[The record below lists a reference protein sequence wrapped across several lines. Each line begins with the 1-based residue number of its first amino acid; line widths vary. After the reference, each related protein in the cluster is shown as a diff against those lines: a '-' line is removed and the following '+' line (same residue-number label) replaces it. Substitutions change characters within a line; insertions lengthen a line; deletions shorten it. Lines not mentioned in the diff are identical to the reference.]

1 MEILNNI
8 WNAISTPNEGLINIV
23 SIPLMFL
30 ELTLIMYTFIY
41 LLNIKAT
48 KKQKIL
54 FIILSSLEGL
64 LSSLLIPT
72 PVNSFINY
80 IIMFFMV
87 YFIFKIGILKSLLAV
102 IIPTMITVLIGTL
115 TINPFIKITN
125 TDYESA
131 RLIPILRIPYLAI
144 NYLILFIISLFIKN
158 KNIYLN
164 ILDEFD
170 KKTKISLLISILL
183 GLSVLIIQI
192 IIISYYTNEL
202 PLIIS
207 FLSFITLI
215 AFISVSIYSI
225 AKVIKLT
232 TTTKQLENAEEYNKT
247 LQILHDNVRCF
258 KHDYDNTVATIGG
271 YIKTDD
277 LDGLKKYYKELE
289 EDVIKVSSLYML
301 NPNLI
306 NNPGI
311 YSLIATKYHKAE
323 ELNIK
328 INLTVLLNL
337 NSINM
342 KIYEF
347 TKILGILLDN
357 SIDAAKECEEKI
369 VNVTFRNDETN
380 NRQLLII
387 ENTYLDK
394 NINID
399 KIFEK
404 GETSKENHT
413 GLGLW
418 EIRKI
423 LKRNNN
429 LNLHTYKTDK
439 YFTQQFEIYKN

>member
-8 WNAISTPNEGLINIV
+8 WNAISTPNEGLINV
-23 SIPLMFL
+23 
-30 ELTLIMYTFIY
+30 
-41 LLNIKAT
+41 
-48 KKQKIL
+48 
-54 FIILSSLEGL
+54 
-64 LSSLLIPT
+64 LLIPFGFLEAYLSLLLFST
-72 PVNSFINY
+72 ILKIKTDFKQNIIYIILTSVIGLITLNFIPNPYNSFINY
-80 IIMFFMV
+80 IIVFFIIL
-87 YFIFKIGILKSLLAV
+87 FTFKTNILKSLLAV
-102 IIPTMITVLIGTL
+102 IIPIIISVLIGCL
-115 TINPFIKITN
+115 TINPFIKITGI
-125 TDYESA
+125 DQSIV
-131 RLIPILRIPYLAI
+131 LSIPIYRLSYAAI
-144 NYLILFIISLFIKN
+144 NYIIMFFVILLIKN

-170 KKTKISLLISILL
+170 KKTKIILISSIIL
-183 GLSVLIIQI
+183 GLVVLIIQI
-192 IIISYYTNEL
+192 IIMAFYTNEL
-202 PLIIS
+202 PIIIS
-207 FLSFITLI
+207 FLSFITLLSFVI
-215 AFISVSIYSI
+215 LMIYTLTR
-225 AKVIKLT
+225 VIKLI

-369 VNVTFRNDETN
+369 INITFRNDETN

-429 LNLHTYKTDK
+429 LNLHTNKTDK

>member
-8 WNAISTPNEGLINIV
+8 WNAISTPNEGLINV
-23 SIPLMFL
+23 
-30 ELTLIMYTFIY
+30 
-41 LLNIKAT
+41 
-48 KKQKIL
+48 
-54 FIILSSLEGL
+54 
-64 LSSLLIPT
+64 LLIPFGFLEAYLSLLLFST
-72 PVNSFINY
+72 ILKIKTDFKQNIIYIILTSVIGLITLNFIPNPYNSFINY
-80 IIMFFMV
+80 IIVFFIIL
-87 YFIFKIGILKSLLAV
+87 FTFKTNILKSLLAV
-102 IIPTMITVLIGTL
+102 IIPIIISVLIGCL
-115 TINPFIKITN
+115 TINPFIKITGI
-125 TDYESA
+125 DQSIV
-131 RLIPILRIPYLAI
+131 LSIPIYRLSYAAI
-144 NYLILFIISLFIKN
+144 NYIIMFFVILLIKN

-170 KKTKISLLISILL
+170 KKTKIILISSIIL
-183 GLSVLIIQI
+183 GLVVLIIQI
-192 IIISYYTNEL
+192 IIMAFYTNEL
-202 PLIIS
+202 PIIIS
-207 FLSFITLI
+207 FLSFITLLSFVI
-215 AFISVSIYSI
+215 LMIYTLTR
-225 AKVIKLT
+225 VIKLI

>member
-8 WNAISTPNEGLINIV
+8 WNAISTPNEGLLTIV

-30 ELTLIMYTFIY
+30 EVTLAMYLFMY
-41 LLNIKAT
+41 LLNIKGN
-48 KKQKIL
+48 KKQKIIFVVFHSIQGL
-54 FIILSSLEGL
+54 ISIAIIPS
-64 LSSLLIPT
+64 PF
-72 PVNSFINY
+72 NSIVNY
-80 IIMFFMV
+80 IIMTIMICI
-87 YFIFKIGILKSLLAV
+87 IFKVNIIKSLLAV
-102 IIPTMITVLIGTL
+102 IIPTIIQVLIGALTL
-115 TINPFIKITN
+115 NPFEKITQVN
-125 TDYESA
+125 FDEA
-131 RLIPILRIPYLAI
+131 RLIPIYRLPYMLI
-144 NYLILFIISLFIKN
+144 NYTIMFFIILFIKN

-164 ILDEFD
+164 ILEEFD
-170 KKTKISLLISILL
+170 KKSKIFLIISLML
-183 GLSVLIIQI
+183 GLFVLILQI
-192 IIISYYTNEL
+192 IIMAFYTNEL
-202 PLIIS
+202 PIIIS
-207 FLSFITLI
+207 FLSFITLLSFVI
-215 AFISVSIYSI
+215 LMIYTLTR
-225 AKVIKLT
+225 VIKLT

-247 LQILHDNVRCF
+247 LQLLHDNVRCF

-271 YIKTDD
+271 YIKTND
-277 LDGLKKYYKELE
+277 LDGLKNYYKELE
-289 EDVIKVSSLYML
+289 EDVIKVSSLYMV
-301 NPNLI
+301 NPNII
-306 NNPGI
+306 NHPGI

-328 INLTVLLNL
+328 INLTVLLDL
-337 NSINM
+337 NTINM

-369 VNVTFRNDETN
+369 INITFRNDEIN

-394 NINID
+394 DINID

-429 LNLHTYKTDK
+429 LNLHTSKTDK

>member
-1 MEILNNI
+1 MFIL
-8 WNAISTPNEGLINIV
+8 T
-23 SIPLMFL
+23 
-30 ELTLIMYTFIY
+30 
-41 LLNIKAT
+41 
-48 KKQKIL
+48 
-54 FIILSSLEGL
+54 
-64 LSSLLIPT
+64 
-72 PVNSFINY
+72 
-80 IIMFFMV
+80 
-87 YFIFKIGILKSLLAV
+87 
-102 IIPTMITVLIGTL
+102 
-115 TINPFIKITN
+115 
-125 TDYESA
+125 
-131 RLIPILRIPYLAI
+131 
-144 NYLILFIISLFIKN
+144 LFIKN

-170 KKTKISLLISILL
+170 KKTKIILISSIIL
-183 GLSVLIIQI
+183 GLIVLIIQVI
-192 IIISYYTNEL
+192 IMAFYTNEL
-202 PLIIS
+202 PIIIS

-215 AFISVSIYSI
+215 SFVILMIYTLTR
-225 AKVIKLT
+225 VIKLT

-328 INLTVLLNL
+328 INLTVLLDL

-369 VNVTFRNDETN
+369 INITFRNDETN

>member
-8 WNAISTPNEGLINIV
+8 WNAISTPNEGLINILA
-23 SIPLMFL
+23 IPLTFIENL
-30 ELTLIMYTFIY
+30 IIMYLFIN

-48 KKQKIL
+48 KKQKTLYVSLVTILTLITLNIIPAPYNSFVNYVIL
-54 FIILSSLEGL
+54 FII
-64 LSSLLIPT
+64 I
-72 PVNSFINY
+72 Y
-80 IIMFFMV
+80 IIFRP
-87 YFIFKIGILKSLLAV
+87 GILKSLLAV
-102 IIPTMITVLIGTL
+102 IIPTMFLVLVGTL

-125 TDYESA
+125 LNFNIATY
-131 RLIPILRIPYLAI
+131 IPIYRVSYSLI
-144 NYLILFIISLFIKN
+144 NYFILFLIILFIKN
-158 KNIYLN
+158 KNIYLKIMN
-164 ILDEFD
+164 EFD
-170 KKTKISLLISILL
+170 TKTKIILIASFAL
-183 GLSVLIIQI
+183 GLLVLALQIYIITF
-192 IIISYYTNEL
+192 YTDNL
-202 PLIIS
+202 PLLIS
-207 FLSFITLI
+207 FLSFISLV
-215 AFISVSIYSI
+215 AFMVMSIYTLTR
-225 AKVIKLT
+225 AIKLT
-232 TTTKQLENAEEYNKT
+232 LTTKQLENAEEYNKT

-277 LDGLKKYYKELE
+277 LEGLKKYYKELE

-301 NPNLI
+301 NPTII

-311 YSLIATKYHKAE
+311 YSLLATKYHKAE

-328 INLTVLLNL
+328 MNLTVLLDL
-337 NSINM
+337 NTINM

-429 LNLHTYKTDK
+429 LNLHTYKTNK

>member
-41 LLNIKAT
+41 LLNVKAT
-48 KKQKIL
+48 KKQKVLFVIL
-54 FIILSSLEGL
+54 ASLEGII
-64 LSSLLIPT
+64 SSILIPAPFNAFINYILMFSMVYFIFKVSILKSVLAVLLPT
-72 PVNSFINY
+72 IILVLIGSLTLNPFAKITKIDFDTARIIPIYRISYAIINY
-80 IIMFFMV
+80 IIMF
-87 YFIFKIGILKSLLAV
+87 
-102 IIPTMITVLIGTL
+102 L
-115 TINPFIKITN
+115 TI
-125 TDYESA
+125 
-131 RLIPILRIPYLAI
+131 
-144 NYLILFIISLFIKN
+144 LFVKN

-170 KKTKISLLISILL
+170 KKSKIILL
-183 GLSVLIIQI
+183 SSIILGFFVLIFQI
-192 IIISYYTNEL
+192 IIMAFYTNEL
-202 PLIIS
+202 PIIIS

-215 AFISVSIYSI
+215 AFVILMIYTLTR
-225 AKVIKLT
+225 VIKLT
-232 TTTKQLENAEEYNKT
+232 TTTKQLENAEEYNRT
-247 LQILHDNVRCF
+247 LQLLHDNVRCF

-271 YIKTDD
+271 YIKTND
-277 LDGLKKYYKELE
+277 LDGLKNYYKELE
-289 EDVIKVSSLYML
+289 EDVIKVSSLYMV
-301 NPNLI
+301 NPNII
-306 NNPGI
+306 NHPGI

-328 INLTVLLNL
+328 INLTVLLDL
-337 NSINM
+337 NTINM

-369 VNVTFRNDETN
+369 INITFRNDEIN

-394 NINID
+394 DINID

-429 LNLHTYKTDK
+429 LNLHTSKTDK